1 VNAPTKI
8 LKADANVI
16 SAFLYI
22 LFAPEFVHAFPE
34 AWIEVVCIRPDK
46 RIAWRFFSAHDL
58 KPVVDYVVKMNSRGC
73 NCYVG
78 AALRH
83 GEKPADGER
92 AGKKHFCAASHFWAD
107 CDDQGCYEHAV
118 DICKREQINP
128 SMVNITG
135 TTPHTR
141 AQIWIKSAQP
151 ITDSAELETG
161 TTALRDVFGSDNVQN
176 ADRIMR
182 IPGTVNFPSPGKIE
196 RGYTVELTTLQTA
209 RDAPTYSVEALCD
222 LRSANSRGTNS
233 AAGTGGGRDG
243 GATGQDDP
251 DADPFQRYVDEQMRE
266 AGRLTDGDMQA
277 LLEKHQ
283 NGGGQNW
290 HNDLL
295 AVTWELLRRGN
306 DPFAIQMVIGSA
318 CKRGFDD
325 PDIGRLVNKKW
336 EEFQAERLEA
346 ESAASAPN
354 VPSPRF
360 LTLEQWRERD
370 LPKPD
375 YLLGEVFSTTSRGIM
390 SAPTG
395 LRKTNY
401 ALALGMRMAAGMNF
415 LHWEGRRRANV
426 LYIDGEMSRRLLKQR
441 LLAEETRLL
450 NELSEQVREQFIPDT
465 FHALST
471 EDIPNFQ
478 PLNTRRGQAAIE
490 KIIAEMGGCDFV
502 IFDNVMSLIAGSMVD
517 EEAWSQTLPWV
528 KSLTKRGIGQLWVH
542 HTGHDESK
550 GYGTKTREW
559 QMDVVIHLAKAERA
573 DTDVSFK
580 LEFRKARERRP
591 DNRADFQEV
600 NISLVN
606 DQWACDAASG
616 SSRTKVSPMAMKF
629 LEALL
634 NVVGGGET
642 SKSKRLH
649 GCHAPHSDDWK
660 TECELLGLLD
670 PKGQKNVQRALF
682 SKYRRE
688 LVAANKIGCEGEHAW
703 LR

>member
-1 VNAPTKI
+1 VNAPPKI
-8 LKADANVI
+8 PKADTDTI
-16 SAFLYI
+16 SKFLYA
-22 LFAPEFVHAFPE
+22 LFAAAFVHSFPD
-34 AWIEVVCIRPDK
+34 AWTEIVCIRPDRK
-46 RIAWRFFSAHDL
+46 LTWRFFSAHDL
-58 KPVVDYVVKMNSRGC
+58 KPVVDYVVKMNSRGW

-83 GEKPADGER
+83 GEKPTEGER

-107 CDDQGCYEHAV
+107 CDDKGCYERAV
-118 DICKREQINP
+118 DTCKREQIDP
-128 SMVNITG
+128 SMVHITG

-151 ITDSAELETG
+151 ITDLAELEIA
-161 TTALRDVFGSDNVQN
+161 TTALRDAFGSDNVQN

-182 IPGTVNFPSPGKIE
+182 IPGTVNFPPPDKIE

-209 RDAPTYSVEALCD
+209 RNAPTYSVDALCD
-222 LRSANSRGTNS
+222 LRPTKSEGTNS
-233 AAGTGGGRDG
+233 TADTSTRGKSYA
-243 GATGQDDP
+243 
-251 DADPFQRYVDEQMRE
+251 DADHFERHADRMAGE
-266 AGRLTDGDMQA
+266 AGRLTDADMDA
-277 LLEKHQ
+277 LLAKHANGEGEK
-283 NGGGQNW
+283 W

-295 AVTWELLRRGN
+295 AVTDEMLKRGCDTYTIRR
-306 DPFAIQMVIGSA
+306 AIAAA
-318 CKRGFDD
+318 CKNGINDR
-325 PDIGRLVNKKW
+325 DISPLIDKRWLFL
-336 EEFQAERLEA
+336 EERREAERDT
-346 ESAASAPN
+346 ASAKAEAPF
-354 VPSPRF
+354 PQRF

-395 LRKTNY
+395 LGKTNY

-415 LHWEGRRRANV
+415 LHWEGRRPAKV

-450 NELSEQVREQFIPDT
+450 NELSEQVREQFIPSA

-502 IFDNVMSLIAGSMVD
+502 IFDNVMSLISGSMVD

-629 LEALL
+629 LEALQ

-649 GCHAPHSDDWK
+649 GCHAVHSDDWK

-670 PKGQKNVQRALF
+670 PKGPKNSQRALF

-688 LVAANKIGCEGEHAW
+688 LVAANKIACEGEHAW

>member
-1 VNAPTKI
+1 MNAPAQI

-22 LFAPEFVHAFPE
+22 LFAPEFVHAFPDS
-34 AWIEVVCIRPDK
+34 WIEIVCIWPDGK
-46 RIAWRFFSAHDL
+46 LIWRFFSAHDL

-83 GEKPADGER
+83 GEKPAEGER
-92 AGKKHFCAASHFWAD
+92 AGKTHFCAASHFWAD
-107 CDDQGCYEHAV
+107 CDDQGCYERAV
-118 DICKREQINP
+118 DICKRERIKP

-141 AQIWIKSAQP
+141 AQIWIKSAEP
-151 ITDSAELETG
+151 ITDLAELEIG
-161 TTALRDVFGSDNVQN
+161 TTALRDAFGSDNVQN

-182 IPGTVNFPSPGKIE
+182 IPGTVNFPPRNKIE
-196 RGYTVELTTLQTA
+196 RGYIVELTTLHINNN
-209 RDAPTYSVEALCD
+209 APSYSAERLCALHRAEAK
-222 LRSANSRGTNS
+222 SAGS
-233 AAGTGGGRDG
+233 AAGKDYSGGVQAEDHS
-243 GATGQDDP
+243 
-251 DADPFQRYVDEQMRE
+251 DPFQRYADEQMRE

-295 AVTWELLRRGN
+295 AVTWELLVRGCE
-306 DPFAIQMVIGSA
+306 PFAIQMVIGSA
-318 CKRGFDD
+318 CKRGFND

-336 EEFQAERLEA
+336 EEFQAERMEA
-346 ESAASAPN
+346 ESVASASITLP
-354 VPSPRF
+354 PRF
-360 LTLEQWRERD
+360 LTLDQWRERD
-370 LPKPD
+370 LPAPD

-395 LRKTNY
+395 LGKTNF
-401 ALALGMRMAAGMNF
+401 ALGIGMRMTAGMNF
-415 LHWEGRRRANV
+415 LHWEGRRGAKV

-450 NELSEQVREQFIPDT
+450 NELSEEVRERFKPSG

-471 EDIPNFQ
+471 EDIPNFH
-478 PLNTRRGQAAIE
+478 PLNTRQGQAAIE
-490 KIIAEMGGCDFV
+490 KIIADMGGCDFV

-616 SSRTKVSPMAMKF
+616 SSRTKVSPMAMKL

-649 GCHAPHSDDWK
+649 GCHAVHSDDWK
-660 TECELLGLLD
+660 AECELLGLLD
-670 PKGQKNVQRALF
+670 PKGPKNSQRALF

-688 LVAANKIGCEGEHAW
+688 LVAANKIACEGEYAW